1 MGRSVV
7 AVKIVSLL
15 PSGTEIAFALGL
27 GPDLC
32 GVTFECDHPPAARDV
47 PIVSGTAL
55 PTDGSLTAA
64 EIDAAVSARVAAG
77 ESIYTLDVERIR
89 AIDPDVILTQDL
101 CQVCAVPAGAVT
113 EALDRLG
120 CSAEVVSLDP
130 TRLSEVIADIGRVGD
145 ATARRPEAD
154 ELMATLRRRIV
165 AATASVA
172 EAVPPRVLML
182 EWGDPPFNAGHW
194 MPDMIEAAGGEPV
207 LGPAGGRSRRLS
219 WDEVGDEQVDIVVFA
234 PCGFDT
240 AAAVAQGADLLERPE
255 LRGIGQVWA
264 VHADGYF
271 SRPGPRLVD
280 GTEQLAAILH
290 PRSSGRSVDPA
301 LAVRL
306 R

>member
-1 MGRSVV
+1 M

-15 PSGTEIAFALGL
+15 PSGTEIVFSLGL

-32 GVTFECDHPPAARDV
+32 GVTFECDHPAEARTV
-47 PIVSGTAL
+47 PVVSGTVL
-55 PTDGSLTAA
+55 PTDGSLSAA
-64 EIDAAVSARVAAG
+64 EIDAAVSARIAAG

-89 AIDPDVILTQDL
+89 EIDPDVILTQDL

-120 CSAEVVSLDP
+120 GRATVVSLDP
-130 TRLSEVIADIGRVGD
+130 SRLSDVIEDIARVGV
-145 ATARRPEAD
+145 ATDRSAEAD
-154 ELMATLRRRIV
+154 ELMVDLRRRLAV
-165 AATASVA
+165 VESSVRGRDR
-172 EAVPPRVLML
+172 PRVLLL

-194 MPDMIEAAGGEPV
+194 MPDMIATAGGEPV
-207 LGPAGGRSRRLS
+207 LAAAGERSQRLS
-219 WDEVGDEQVDIVVFA
+219 WDEVDAASIDVVVFA

-240 AAAVAQGADLLERPE
+240 AAAVAQGADLLARPE
-255 LRGIGQVWA
+255 LEGVRAVWA

-271 SRPGPRLVD
+271 SRPGPRLVE
-280 GTEQLAAILH
+280 GTELLASVLH
-290 PRSSGRSVDPA
+290 PDRSGASVDGD

>member
-1 MGRSVV
+1 M

-15 PSGTEIAFALGL
+15 PSGTEIVFALGL
-27 GPDLC
+27 GPDLR
-32 GVTFECDHPPAARDV
+32 GVTFECDHPAEAGAV
-47 PIVSGTAL
+47 PVVSGTVL
-55 PTDGSLTAA
+55 PTDGSLSAA
-64 EIDAAVSARVAAG
+64 EIDAAVSARIAAG

-89 AIDPDVILTQDL
+89 EIDPDVILTQDL

-120 CSAEVVSLDP
+120 GRATVVSLDP
-130 TRLSEVIADIGRVGD
+130 SRLSDVIEDMGRVGAVTD
-145 ATARRPEAD
+145 RSTEAD
-154 ELMATLRRRIV
+154 ELMVDLRRRLTV
-165 AATASVA
+165 VESSVRGRA
-172 EAVPPRVLML
+172 RPRVLLL

-194 MPDMIEAAGGEPV
+194 MPDMIATAGGEPV
-207 LGPAGGRSRRLS
+207 LATAGDRSRRLT
-219 WDEVGDEQVDIVVFA
+219 WDEVDAASIDVLVFA

-240 AAAVAQGADLLERPE
+240 AAAVAQGADLLARPE
-255 LRGIGQVWA
+255 LDDVPAIWA

-280 GTEQLAAILH
+280 GTELLASVLH
-290 PRSSGRSVDPA
+290 PDRPDASVDGD